1 MEQNNYGDIRVE
13 SGDRVTRIVINR
25 PDKLNAIRI
34 QTYSELIAALKAAD
48 QSPQCHVIVIE
59 GEGGKFTAGNDLA
72 DLVNVDKEK
81 VMQAVQGIFDTVANL
96 QKPLVAVVEGVAVGV
111 GTTLLLHCDIAVA
124 SSKTTFRLP
133 FANLGVS
140 PEGGASALLPRAI
153 GEKMAREVLLT
164 GRFFSAQE
172 ALAWGLVNTLAEPG
186 KVAEKAEEYITLLLQ
201 QPLASL
207 IATKEVLRRSQGDI
221 SSVVAAELDV
231 FAELLSSEETRNRIN
246 SLLKK

>member
-13 SGDRVTRIVINR
+13 SRDKVTRIVINR

-34 QTYSELIAALKAAD
+34 QTYTELIDALKAAD
-48 QSPQCHVIVIE
+48 KSPQCHVIVIE

-72 DLVNVDKEK
+72 DLVNVEK
-81 VMQAVQGIFDTVANL
+81 QTVMQAVQGIFDTVASL
-96 QKPLVAVVEGVAVGV
+96 QKPLVAVVEGVAVGI

-124 SSKTTFRLP
+124 SSRTKFRLP

-140 PEGGASALLPRAI
+140 PEGGASTLLPGVI
-153 GEKMAREVLLT
+153 GDKMAREILLT
-164 GRFFSAQE
+164 GRFFSGQE
-172 ALAWGLVNTLAEPG
+172 ALAWGLVNSLAETG
-186 KVAEKAEEYITLLLQ
+186 KVAEKAEEYIALLLQ

-207 IATKEVLRRSQGDI
+207 IATKNVMRRSRGDI

-231 FAELLSSEETRNRIN
+231 FAELLGTEETRSRIH